1 MFPSSRYPSIHPS
14 IIRNS
19 NATSAARSP
28 HASVRSGHRSLATF
42 RYASYGSVLPNHM
55 ALGTRRYPSPPPHP
69 SRSAFLSL
77 RWSRADVLGLPAPT
91 GPASSGHLIVPILEP
106 QSPEAKMWHETG
118 SVDRAL
124 FSSNPYIGSHRIRG
138 KKMAAI
144 PMIPVGRVTTLN
156 RSILLLTEGGISGDG
171 GDDFICGH
179 CGSIILEDFDPSTV
193 KGNPVYQCGFCENNN
208 DLPFTPSDG
217 RHWSSR

>member
-1 MFPSSRYPSIHPS
+1 
-14 IIRNS
+14 
-19 NATSAARSP
+19 
-28 HASVRSGHRSLATF
+28 
-42 RYASYGSVLPNHM
+42 
-55 ALGTRRYPSPPPHP
+55 
-69 SRSAFLSL
+69 
-77 RWSRADVLGLPAPT
+77 
-91 GPASSGHLIVPILEP
+91 
-106 QSPEAKMWHETG
+106 MWHETG

-124 FSSNPYIGSHRIRG
+124 FSSNPYIDSCRIRG
-138 KKMAAI
+138 KKMATI
-144 PMIPVGRVTTLN
+144 PMIPVGPVTTLN
-156 RSILLLTEGGISGDG
+156 RSILLTERGISGDG